1 MIRWTSR
8 IKFLFL
14 LPAVLWVLTF
24 TIFPLVYSLYLS
36 FHDVDRKVEI
46 TGREQVPMVDDAGNV
61 VLKRDGTPRTRTVVN
76 RELQTTF
83 TWNGFANF
91 GRAFRDAE
99 VYNAVRVTAIFVIAA
114 VAIEI
119 VLGLVFAWLFNRQI
133 LGRPVLRSI
142 MVLPIFATPIAV
154 GYLFFTIFYEIGGPL
169 EFLGIPWLSDPN
181 WALVSVILVDIW
193 QWTPF
198 CFLVFLAAL
207 QGIPDELIESAL
219 LETNSQWDL
228 WRHVILPILQPVI
241 IIVLLLRL
249 AEAIKLFDII
259 ATLTKGGPGIATQ
272 SYSYLAFT
280 RGFKL
285 NDFGYASAM
294 AYLLLIV
301 VMIVVTL
308 FFRRLRQSYE

>member
-1 MIRWTSR
+1 MSIWTSR
-8 IKFLFL
+8 IKFVFL

-24 TIFPLVYSLYLS
+24 TVFPLGYSLFLS
-36 FHDVDRKVEI
+36 FHQVDRQVTI
-46 TGREQVPMVDDAGNV
+46 TGREQVPMLDAAGNP
-61 VLKRDGTPRTRTVVN
+61 VLRSDGTPRTRTEVQ
-76 RELQTTF
+76 RELVTTF
-83 TWNGFANF
+83 TWNGLGHFA
-91 GRAFRDAE
+91 RAFADAE
-99 VYNAVRVTAIFVIAA
+99 VRSAVRVTAIFV
-114 VAIEI
+114 VAGVGTQIT
-119 VLGLVFAWLFNRQI
+119 LGLFLAWLFNRRI
-133 LGRPVLRSI
+133 MARGFLRSI

-154 GYLFFTIFYEIGGPL
+154 GYLFFTIFYEVGGPL
-169 EFLGIPWLSDPN
+169 SWTGIPWLSHPD

-207 QGIPDELIESAL
+207 QGIQDELIESTRL
-219 LETNSQWDL
+219 DTNSEWDL
-228 WRHVILPILQPVI
+228 WRWVILPMLAPVI
-241 IIVLLLRL
+241 VIVLLLRL
-249 AEAIKLFDII
+249 AEAVKLFDII

-308 FFRRLRQSYE
+308 FFRRLRKTYE

>member
-14 LPAVLWVLTF
+14 LPAILWVLTF
-24 TIFPLVYSLYLS
+24 TVFPLVYSLYLS
-36 FHDVDRKVEI
+36 FHDVERKVEI
-46 TGREQVPMVDDAGNV
+46 AGREQVPMLDAAGNP
-61 VLKRDGTPRTRTVVN
+61 VLKQRRHAAHPDRRD

-91 GRAFRDAE
+91 ARAFRDAE
-99 VYNAVRVTAIFVIAA
+99 VHKAVQVTAIFVIAA

-119 VLGLVFAWLFNRQI
+119 ALGLGFAWLFNRRI
-133 LGRPVLRSI
+133 FGRPVLRSI
-142 MVLPIFATPIAV
+142 MILPIFATPIAV

-169 EFLGIPWLSDPN
+169 EFLGIPWLSDPR

-207 QGIPDELIESAL
+207 QGIPDELIELAL
-219 LETNSQWDL
+219 LETNSQWQL

-301 VMIVVTL
+301 VMIIVTL

>member
-1 MIRWTSR
+1 MSIWTSR
-8 IKFLFL
+8 VKFLFL
-14 LPAVLWVLTF
+14 MPAVLWVLVF
-24 TIFPLVYSLYLS
+24 TIFPLGYSLVLS
-36 FHDVDRKVEI
+36 FHQVDRQVTI
-46 TGREQVPMVDDAGNV
+46 SGREQVPIVDAAGNP
-61 VLKRDGTPRTRTVVN
+61 VLKPDGSPRTRTVVT

-83 TWNGFANF
+83 TWNGFANYL
-91 GRAFRDAE
+91 RAFGDEE
-99 VYNAVRVTAIFVIAA
+99 VHSAVRVTATFVLVGVTVEIA
-114 VAIEI
+114 
-119 VLGLVFAWLFNRQI
+119 LGLALAWLFNRRI
-133 LGRPVLRSI
+133 VARGVLRSA

-154 GYLFFTIFYEIGGPL
+154 GYLFFTIFYEVGGPL
-169 EFLGIPWLSDPN
+169 SWTGIPWLSHPD

-207 QGIPDELIESAL
+207 QGIPDELIESTRL
-219 LETNSQWDL
+219 DTNSEWDL
-228 WRHVILPILQPVI
+228 WRHVVLPLLTPVI
-241 IIVLLLRL
+241 VIVLLLRL

-301 VMIVVTL
+301 VMVIVTL
-308 FFRRLRQSYE
+308 FFRRLRASYE